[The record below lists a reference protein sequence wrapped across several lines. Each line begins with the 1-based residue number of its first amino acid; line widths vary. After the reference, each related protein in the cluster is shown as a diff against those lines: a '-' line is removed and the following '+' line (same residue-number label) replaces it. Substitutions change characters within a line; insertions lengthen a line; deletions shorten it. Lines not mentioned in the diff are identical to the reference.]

1 VGYISYLRQNAIIL
15 SFPENKQHREREGG
29 REREVGRERERER
42 EQETSL

>member
-15 SFPENKQHREREGG
+15 SFPENKQHREREREGE
-29 REREVGRERERER
+29 RERGRERER